1 MSPDKNRSVDPRV
14 RLAIARWP
22 DDAPRGAVTTFCA
35 EQGIWRK
42 TFYVLRRRALEEGPA
57 AVLEPRSRRPRTSPS
72 RLPDQVRARALDV
85 RAALER
91 SGLDHGPISVHD
103 KMAAMGLEAPSP
115 ASLARIFRQEGVARA
130 EPSKRPRAAW
140 RRFVYPAPNA
150 CWQLDAT
157 EYVLAGG
164 RKAVI
169 FQLQDDHSRL
179 AVASL
184 VAPGE
189 TSQAAIDVFDKG
201 VAARGVPQRLL
212 TDNGAALNP
221 SRRGV
226 TGRLVEHVRSLGVEP
241 ITGKPYR
248 PTTHGRQRALRPDPA
263 PLPGPAAPG
272 RLHRRAPG
280 AGRPLRPHLQHPA
293 PPPGPARAHHPA
305 AGLGRH
311 RGRPG
316 TPTGPRHRPHHP
328 RRRTRA
334 RRARRAPTAAPA
346 QAHRPQRRARS
357 RPSPATGADHI
368 GGIAFLVRRAL
379 AGHRTTAIWDAT
391 TITFADVHGEV
402 LIQYNWPPEGVTYV
416 SHHPPDPTNQRTRP
430 RPQQA
435 PTVTEV
441 LTHRTSPMS

>member
-1 MSPDKNRSVDPRV
+1 MP
-14 RLAIARWP
+14 
-22 DDAPRGAVTTFCA
+22 
-35 EQGIWRK
+35 
-42 TFYVLRRRALEEGPA
+42 
-57 AVLEPRSRRPRTSPS
+57 
-72 RLPDQVRARALDV
+72 ARAACPIGFAPGPSMCARL
-85 RAALER
+85 RGR

-169 FQLQDDHSRL
+169 LQLQDNHWRL

-184 VAPGE
+184 VAPGDGR
-189 TSQAAIDVFDKG
+189 SGGHRRLRQGRSRPGRAPGARAA
-201 VAARGVPQRLL
+201 
-212 TDNGAALNP
+212 DNGAAPGP

-248 PTTHGRQRALRPDPA
+248 PTTQGKNERFGQTLLRYLDQQ
-263 PLPGPAAPG
+263 PLADSIAELQEQVD
-272 RLHRRAPG
+272 RFDHT
-280 AGRPLRPHLQHPA
+280 LQHPA

-346 QAHRPQRRARS
+346 QAHRPQRRARTDHHPQRAPTTSAAS
-357 RPSPATGADHI
+357 RSWSAAPWPGTEPPRSGTPPPSPSPTS
-368 GGIAFLVRRAL
+368 
-379 AGHRTTAIWDAT
+379 TAR
-391 TITFADVHGEV
+391 
-402 LIQYNWPPEGVTYV
+402 
-416 SHHPPDPTNQRTRP
+416 S
-430 RPQQA
+430 
-435 PTVTEV
+435 
-441 LTHRTSPMS
+441 

>member
-1 MSPDKNRSVDPRV
+1 M
-14 RLAIARWP
+14 
-22 DDAPRGAVTTFCA
+22 
-35 EQGIWRK
+35 
-42 TFYVLRRRALEEGPA
+42 
-57 AVLEPRSRRPRTSPS
+57 
-72 RLPDQVRARALDV
+72 

-201 VAARGVPQRLL
+201 VAARGAHP
-212 TDNGAALNP
+212 APA
-221 SRRGV
+221 
-226 TGRLVEHVRSLGVEP
+226 
-241 ITGKPYR
+241 R
-248 PTTHGRQRALRPDPA
+248 PTTARPSTPA
-263 PLPGPAAPG
+263 GAESPAAWWSTC
-272 RLHRRAPG
+272 APW
-280 AGRPLRPHLQHPA
+280 ASNPSPA
-293 PPPGPARAHHPA
+293 N
-305 AGLGRH
+305 
-311 RGRPG
+311 
-316 TPTGPRHRPHHP
+316 PTGPPPRARTSASTRPCSATWTSSPWPTPSPSSRSRSTASTTPCNTQRPHQGLPGRITPQQAWDATEVARAPRPGHDTDP
-328 RRRTRA
+328 ITPGGEPARDAPAGRRPPHRRRPIAPSGERELTITRNG
-334 RRARRAPTAAPA
+334 TV
-346 QAHRPQRRARS
+346 
-357 RPSPATGADHI
+357 HI

-416 SHHPPDPTNQRTRP
+416 SHHPPDPTNQRGGRGRR
-430 RPQQA
+430 RPQ
-435 PTVTEV
+435 P
-441 LTHRTSPMS
+441 SPKS

>member
-1 MSPDKNRSVDPRV
+1 M
-14 RLAIARWP
+14 
-22 DDAPRGAVTTFCA
+22 
-35 EQGIWRK
+35 
-42 TFYVLRRRALEEGPA
+42 
-57 AVLEPRSRRPRTSPS
+57 LEPRSRRPRTSPS
-72 RLPDQVRARALDV
+72 RLPDRVRARALDV

-115 ASLARIFRQEGVARA
+115 AWLARIFRQEGVARA

-248 PTTHGRQRALRPDPA
+248 PTTQGKNERFHQTLLRYLDQQPLADSIAELQEQVDRFDHIYNTQRPHQG
-263 PLPGPAAPG
+263 LPGRITPQQAQDATEVARAPRPGHDTDPITPGGEPARDAPAG
-272 RLHRRAPG
+272 RRPPHRRRPIAPSG
-280 AGRPLRPHLQHPA
+280 ERELTITRN
-293 PPPGPARAHHPA
+293 
-305 AGLGRH
+305 
-311 RGRPG
+311 G
-316 TPTGPRHRPHHP
+316 TV
-328 RRRTRA
+328 
-334 RRARRAPTAAPA
+334 
-346 QAHRPQRRARS
+346 
-357 RPSPATGADHI
+357 HI

-416 SHHPPDPTNQRTRP
+416 SHHPPDPTNQRGGRGRR
-430 RPQQA
+430 RPQ
-435 PTVTEV
+435 P
-441 LTHRTSPMS
+441 SPKS

>member
-1 MSPDKNRSVDPRV
+1 M
-14 RLAIARWP
+14 
-22 DDAPRGAVTTFCA
+22 TTFCA
-35 EQGIWRK
+35 EHSISRK
-42 TFYVLRRRALEEGPA
+42 TFYVLRRRARLEGPA
-57 AVLEPRSRRPRTSPS
+57 AVLEPRSRRPRSSPA
-72 RLPDQVRARALDV
+72 RLPEAVRSQALEV

-103 KMAAMGLEAPSP
+103 KMASMGLKAPSP
-115 ASLARIFRQEGVARA
+115 AWLARLFRDQGVARS

-157 EYVLAGG
+157 EYVITQG
-164 RKAVI
+164 RKVVI

-184 VAPGE
+184 VASSE

-212 TDNGAALNP
+212 TDNGIALNP

-241 ITGKPYR
+241 ITSKPYH
-248 PTTHGRQRALRPDPA
+248 PTTQGKNERFHQTLFRYLDQQPLAASIAELQEQVDRFDLVYNTQRPHQG
-263 PLPGPAAPG
+263 LPGRITPQQAWDATEVARAPRPGHDTDPITPGGEPARDAPAG
-272 RLHRRAPG
+272 RRPPHRRRPIAPSG
-280 AGRPLRPHLQHPA
+280 ERELTITRN
-293 PPPGPARAHHPA
+293 
-305 AGLGRH
+305 
-311 RGRPG
+311 G
-316 TPTGPRHRPHHP
+316 TV
-328 RRRTRA
+328 
-334 RRARRAPTAAPA
+334 
-346 QAHRPQRRARS
+346 
-357 RPSPATGADHI
+357 HI

-416 SHHPPDPTNQRTRP
+416 SHHPPDPTNQRGGRGRR
-430 RPQQA
+430 RPQ
-435 PTVTEV
+435 P
-441 LTHRTSPMS
+441 SPKS